1 MTSEAVLPSPSS
13 QVNVTDSAAVR
24 LPGRQKAVVL
34 RLLLS
39 SSSSSSPPV
48 ATVAAVV
55 FEAVVVAT
63 AAAAA
68 VVVAVKPTIARVAVV
83 GATAVKAV
91 PSSSPC

>member
-39 SSSSSSPPV
+39 SLSSSPPV

-68 VVVAVKPTIARVAVV
+68 VVVAVKPTITRVAVV

-91 PSSSPC
+91 LSSSPC

>member
-1 MTSEAVLPSPSS
+1 MLPSPS
-13 QVNVTDSAAVR
+13 QVNVTDLAAAR

-39 SSSSSSPPV
+39 SLSSSPPV

-63 AAAAA
+63 AAAA
-68 VVVAVKPTIARVAVV
+68 VVVAVKPTITRVAVV
-83 GATAVKAV
+83 GATAVKVV

>member
-39 SSSSSSPPV
+39 SSSPPV

-63 AAAAA
+63 AAAA
-68 VVVAVKPTIARVAVV
+68 VVVAVKPTITRVAVV

>member
-24 LPGRQKAVVL
+24 LPGWQKAVVL

-39 SSSSSSPPV
+39 SLSSSPPV

-63 AAAAA
+63 AAAA
-68 VVVAVKPTIARVAVV
+68 VVVAVKPTITRVAVV
-83 GATAVKAV
+83 GATAVKVV

>member
-63 AAAAA
+63 AAAA